1 MLDPLVM
8 SMGSTEQKPWEMEW
22 NVPSVGCPG
31 GSCLGQEWERGA
43 GEPSAAL
50 GEGAVEMS
58 VGVCDGFRLY
68 LLMFHFWLHL
78 SISLTR
84 SWL

>member
-1 MLDPLVM
+1 
-8 SMGSTEQKPWEMEW
+8 MGNDLEW
-22 NVPSVGCPG
+22 ARCVVPRGFVLEAGMG
-31 GSCLGQEWERGA
+31 EGRGA
-43 GEPSAAL
+43 GEPSAAV
-50 GEGAVEMS
+50 GEGAIETP